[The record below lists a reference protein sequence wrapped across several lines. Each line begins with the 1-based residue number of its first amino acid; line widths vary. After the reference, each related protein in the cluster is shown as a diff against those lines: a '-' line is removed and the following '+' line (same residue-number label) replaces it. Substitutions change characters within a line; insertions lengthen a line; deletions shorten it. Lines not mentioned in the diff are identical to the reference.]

1 MQKKKIILPLLSL
14 ILMFSFLTVTH
25 TFANDSIL
33 SNDQAENLKA
43 NCSSIK
49 NSLKQIQNSDRNTRI
64 SIGYTYQT
72 ILADFITPL
81 NVRLIKNNS
90 SDPNL
95 SQIQN
100 QFVTLRE
107 DFNHKY
113 IEYSQELESLLNI
126 DCSNEPVAFYHRL
139 ESTRNKRSE
148 IITLAEDINKA
159 IDQHQSSVNSLKDS
173 LKEVQSGQ

>member
-33 SNDQAENLKA
+33 SNDQAENLKT

-100 QFVTLRE
+100 QFVALRE

-126 DCSNEPVAFYHRL
+126 DCSSEPV

-148 IITLAEDINKA
+148 IITLAEDINKT
-159 IDQHQSSVNSLKDS
+159 IEQHQSSVNSLKDS
-173 LKEVQSGQ
+173 LKEIQSGQ

>member
-1 MQKKKIILPLLSL
+1 MQKQKIILPLLSL
-14 ILMFSFLTVTH
+14 ILMFSFLTVAH

-33 SNDQAENLKA
+33 SNDQAENLKT

-100 QFVTLRE
+100 QFVALRE
-107 DFNHKY
+107 DFNHK
-113 IEYSQELESLLNI
+113 NI
-126 DCSNEPVAFYHRL
+126 DCSNEPIAFYHRL

-148 IITLAEDINKA
+148 IITLAEDLNKI

-173 LKEVQSGQ
+173 LKEAQSGQ

>member
-90 SDPNL
+90 DPSL

-100 QFVTLRE
+100 QFVALRE

-126 DCSNEPVAFYHRL
+126 DCSSEPVAFYHRL

>member
-1 MQKKKIILPLLSL
+1 
-14 ILMFSFLTVTH
+14 MFSFLTVTH

-90 SDPNL
+90 SDPSL

-100 QFVTLRE
+100 QFVALRE

-113 IEYSQELESLLNI
+113 IE
-126 DCSNEPVAFYHRL
+126 H
-139 ESTRNKRSE
+139 
-148 IITLAEDINKA
+148 
-159 IDQHQSSVNSLKDS
+159 
-173 LKEVQSGQ
+173 SGGR

>member
-1 MQKKKIILPLLSL
+1 MFKIFAQCDKL
-14 ILMFSFLTVTH
+14 I
-25 TFANDSIL
+25 
-33 SNDQAENLKA
+33 
-43 NCSSIK
+43 
-49 NSLKQIQNSDRNTRI
+49 
-64 SIGYTYQT
+64 
-72 ILADFITPL
+72 L

-90 SDPNL
+90 SDPSL

-100 QFVTLRE
+100 QFVALRE

-126 DCSNEPVAFYHRL
+126 DCSSEPVAFYHRL

-148 IITLAEDINKA
+148 IITLAEDINKI
-159 IDQHQSSVNSLKDS
+159 IDQHQSSVNSLKES